1 MDNIKELNVSEDL
14 TTESE
19 PVLTVWMKN
28 SVIFSDWIISVPV
41 PMVNLEDFK
50 VFDVDKLLVDHAP
63 IHEVVAAKNSEEI
76 NNEIDD
82 SNDTSAEIMI
92 LKPFLSI

>member
-1 MDNIKELNVSEDL
+1 MDNIKELNASEDYNRIKTL
-14 TTESE
+14 SHC
-19 PVLTVWMKN
+19 VKN

-63 IHEVVAAKNSEEI
+63 IHEVVAAKNSEDI

-82 SNDTSAEIMI
+82 SNDTSAEIII

>member
-1 MDNIKELNVSEDL
+1 
-14 TTESE
+14 
-19 PVLTVWMKN
+19 MKN

-50 VFDVDKLLVDHAP
+50 VFDVDKLLVDQAP

-76 NNEIDD
+76 NGEIDD
-82 SNDTSAEIMI
+82 SNDTSAEIII

>member
-1 MDNIKELNVSEDL
+1 
-14 TTESE
+14 
-19 PVLTVWMKN
+19 MKN
-28 SVIFSDWIISVPV
+28 SVIFSDSIISVPV

-63 IHEVVAAKNSEEI
+63 IHEVVAAKNSEDI
-76 NNEIDD
+76 NNEIDDSD
-82 SNDTSAEIMI
+82 SNDTSAEIII

>member
-1 MDNIKELNVSEDL
+1 
-14 TTESE
+14 
-19 PVLTVWMKN
+19 
-28 SVIFSDWIISVPV
+28 
-41 PMVNLEDFK
+41 MVNLEDFK
-50 VFDVDKLLVDHAP
+50 VFDVDKHLVDHAP
-63 IHEVVAAKNSEEI
+63 VHEVVAAKNSEEI